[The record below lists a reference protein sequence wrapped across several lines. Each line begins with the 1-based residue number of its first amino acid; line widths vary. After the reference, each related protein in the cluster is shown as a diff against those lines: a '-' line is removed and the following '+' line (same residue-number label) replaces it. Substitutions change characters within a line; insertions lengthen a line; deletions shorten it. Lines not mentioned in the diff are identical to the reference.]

1 MDTARILV
9 VDDQPN
15 IVDMLRTVLAFHG
28 FTVDTALTAAR
39 ALELAARHRPDLVL
53 LDVMLP
59 DGDGMEVCRQLR
71 ADGTARASSVM
82 GVIFLTARDARADQV
97 TGLAYGGDDY
107 VTKPF
112 DVEVLLARVRAV
124 LRRVRAGPAPSS
136 VLRYADLELDEHT
149 LLVCRAGEPVALS
162 PTEFKLL
169 RYFLLNAGRVLS
181 RAQILAAVWE
191 YGSEAGSNVVD
202 TYVGYLRR
210 KLDRLGEPLIV
221 THRGFG
227 YALRTGS

>member
-1 MDTARILV
+1 MSPRILV

-15 IVDMLRTVLAFHG
+15 ILDLLATVLRFHG
-28 FTVDTALTAAR
+28 FRVDTAATAAG
-39 ALELAARHRPDLVL
+39 ALAAAGAHPPDLVL

-59 DGDGMEVCRQLR
+59 DGDGMAVCRRLR
-71 ADGTARASSVM
+71 ADGLDA
-82 GVIFLTARDARADQV
+82 GIILLTARDAPADQV
-97 TGLAYGGDDY
+97 SGLAYGADDY

-124 LRRVRAGPAPSS
+124 LRRAPAADRPDP
-136 VLRYADLELDEHT
+136 VLRYADLELDQET
-149 LLVCRAGEPVALS
+149 LRVRRGDAEVALS
-162 PTEFKLL
+162 PTELRLL
-169 RYFLLNAGRVLS
+169 RYFLSNPGRVLS

-191 YGSEAGSNVVD
+191 FDSPAVSNVVD

-210 KLDRLGEPLIV
+210 KLDRHGPPLIV

-227 YALRTGS
+227 YALRAAA